1 MSDGNHGY
9 KILLLVFIVALNGF
23 FAAAETALL
32 SVRKSRLQN
41 LADDGDTGAKVA
53 LGLLE
58 NPERLLSVTQV
69 GVTLT
74 SLGLGWAG
82 EDTLFTMLMGWLKP
96 METPGTTALIHGVAI
111 TGAFAMMTYF
121 HVVMGEV
128 VPKNI
133 ALASADKLAVLVAP
147 ILLVFSRIA
156 GPLVTTIE
164 RSANFISA
172 RLGVTGESHGAAH
185 SVEELKF
192 IVASSRTEGHLE
204 GFEEDAIRRLLEL
217 STFAAREVMVPR
229 NQMVSVSVMSSLDH
243 VLLILNEHQYS
254 RMPVY
259 EKDADQ
265 IVGVVH
271 LKDLVQV
278 WMRRRAAQDA
288 RRMVMAFDLRKV
300 MRKPLFVP
308 ETKSLHELVDEFREH
323 HTHMAMVV
331 DEHGSVAGL
340 VTLEDV
346 LEQVF
351 GEIEDEHDV
360 SRPKVVLDAKSFE
373 VDGMINI
380 PDLANEYGVEL
391 ASDDGYETLA
401 VLRCARPKVEAD
413 IPLYWSW
420 RRRYVKSWAHC
431 DAVGMELLGP
441 ALERVPRLGAEFV
454 SWKEAP
460 EWWVRRQR

>member
-1 MSDGNHGY
+1 
-9 KILLLVFIVALNGF
+9 
-23 FAAAETALL
+23 L
-32 SVRKSRLQN
+32 S
-41 LADDGDTGAKVA
+41 
-53 LGLLE
+53 LLE

-82 EDTLFTMLMGWLKP
+82 EDTLFQMLIGWLGP
-96 METPGTTALIHGVAI
+96 VITPATSALFHGVAI
-111 TGAFAMMTYF
+111 TGAFAVMTFF

-133 ALASADKLAVLVAP
+133 ALASSDKLAVLVAP
-147 ILLVFSRIA
+147 ILLVFSRLA

-172 RLGVTGESHGAAH
+172 RMGVTGENHGAAH

-204 GFEEDAIRRLLEL
+204 EFEEDAIRRLLEL
-217 STFAAREVMVPR
+217 SNFAAREVMVPR
-229 NQMVSVSVMSSLDH
+229 HQMASVSVTSSLDH
-243 VLLILNEHQYS
+243 VLLQLNEHQYS
-254 RMPVY
+254 RLPVY
-259 EKDADQ
+259 EKDPDQ
-265 IVGVVH
+265 IIGVVH

-278 WMRRRAAQDA
+278 WMQRRTAQEA
-288 RRMVMAFDLRKV
+288 RRKIIAFDLRKV

-308 ETKSLHELVDEFREH
+308 ETKSLHELIGEFREH
-323 HTHMAMVV
+323 HSHMALVV

-351 GEIEDEHDV
+351 GEIEDEHDI
-360 SRPKVVLDAKSFE
+360 SRPKAVAVGGVFE

-380 PDLANEYGVEL
+380 PDLDNQYGVAL

-401 VLRCARPKVEAD
+401 GFLLFKLGNLPVVGTVVTHDQLRFTVMEMERNRIARVKVE
-413 IPLYWSW
+413 
-420 RRRYVKSWAHC
+420 R
-431 DAVGMELLGP
+431 
-441 ALERVPRLGAEFV
+441 LEMNA
-454 SWKEAP
+454 
-460 EWWVRRQR
+460 